1 MFPPVEQKI
10 LQSNPEFAKL
20 YRIITTAILNPDG
33 STKED
38 DEAKDRATVQKVN
51 AILLLYN
58 TCFKIHHHPSSIN
71 NPFSRTWT
79 NIARKPQSTTS

>member
-33 STKED
+33 STKD
-38 DEAKDRATVQKVN
+38 DAEAKDRAAVQKVGCLCIASN
-51 AILLLYN
+51 HLQ
-58 TCFKIHHHPSSIN
+58 PSSTLV
-71 NPFSRTWT
+71 F
-79 NIARKPQSTTS
+79 TTPRA

>member
-1 MFPPVEQKI
+1 MFPPVDQKI

-38 DEAKDRATVQKVN
+38 AEAKDRAAVQKVGFMKEVFSFFFTFFFVYFFFTF
-51 AILLLYN
+51 ATSVFTI
-58 TCFKIHHHPSSIN
+58 
-71 NPFSRTWT
+71 PF
-79 NIARKPQSTTS
+79 